1 MRVCVFAA
9 RARAPPR
16 RGVAAGRRR
25 PIALRVVCGR
35 AHCTAQVLNEMST
48 TARGVR
54 LTRAVRRRRVQRV
67 REHIA
72 AKKIALAIID
82 EDLEDW
88 RLLVGQGDGDAVKR
102 RMICGSRMRCVL
114 SEDVAGG
121 LVGGHVVPPYAV
133 CGSSSVCCRRVALV
147 VGIGRVRQADGWWR
161 HA

>member
-35 AHCTAQVLNEMST
+35 AHCTAQVLNEMSM

-54 LTRAVRRRRVQRV
+54 LIRTARRRRVQRI
-67 REHIA
+67 REHVA
-72 AKKIALAIID
+72 AKNIALAID
-82 EDLEDW
+82 EDLENW

-102 RMICGSRMRCVL
+102 RIIRGSRMRCVR

-133 CGSSSVCCRRVALV
+133 CGSSSVCCRHVALV